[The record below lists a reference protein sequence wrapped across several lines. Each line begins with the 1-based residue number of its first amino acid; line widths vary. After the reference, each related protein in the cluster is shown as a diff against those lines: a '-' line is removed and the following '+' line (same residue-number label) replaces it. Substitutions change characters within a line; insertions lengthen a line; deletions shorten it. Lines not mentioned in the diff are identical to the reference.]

1 MGGPPS
7 LKLRRTGSPSK
18 AGLLFRHFDKTQC
31 KQAQDSQDPSTLL
44 STAEVVEMPVQMVD
58 ALAQLASEL
67 EGTGVEAVILPLALF
82 WAQENVERA
91 KQTRP
96 AAMMVERFVEIV
108 KVMASK
114 NSTAV
119 ITQT

>member
-1 MGGPPS
+1 VCTIYEQ
-7 LKLRRTGSPSK
+7 R
-18 AGLLFRHFDKTQC
+18 
-31 KQAQDSQDPSTLL
+31 
-44 STAEVVEMPVQMVD
+44 
-58 ALAQLASEL
+58 
-67 EGTGVEAVILPLALF
+67 PLALL

>member
-1 MGGPPS
+1 MPA
-7 LKLRRTGSPSK
+7 SK
-18 AGLLFRHFDKTQC
+18 YRDISGLILQIVE
-31 KQAQDSQDPSTLL
+31 L
-44 STAEVVEMPVQMVD
+44 STTVG
-58 ALAQLASEL
+58 SGSTST

-91 KQTRP
+91 KQTWP

>member
-1 MGGPPS
+1 MCTIYEQ
-7 LKLRRTGSPSK
+7 R
-18 AGLLFRHFDKTQC
+18 
-31 KQAQDSQDPSTLL
+31 
-44 STAEVVEMPVQMVD
+44 
-58 ALAQLASEL
+58 
-67 EGTGVEAVILPLALF
+67 PLALF

-91 KQTRP
+91 KQTWP

-114 NSTAV
+114 NSAAV